1 MKTDDEL
8 MDLDEE
14 IETIE
19 LEDED
24 GVKTQFELLD
34 VIEYRGK
41 DYIAVLPPDDGIT
54 PILAVDM
61 NANFYGDE
69 RALAEMARALG
80 CRALRMDTNARNLR
94 ARALYA
100 RLGYSEAGIVPT
112 TFNGIPGVQ
121 LVCLEKVL

>member
-41 DYIAVLPPDDGIT
+41 DYIAVLPPDDDSTVIIMEIEETG
-54 PILAVDM
+54 
-61 NANFYGDE
+61 GDE
-69 RALAEMARALG
+69 QRFLPVEDDALVQKIYEMFK
-80 CRALRMDTNARNLR
+80 DRNRELF
-94 ARALYA
+94 
-100 RLGYSEAGIVPT
+100 SFE
-112 TFNGIPGVQ
+112 
-121 LVCLEKVL
+121 

>member
-41 DYIAVLPPDDGIT
+41 DYIAVLPPDDDSTVI
-54 PILAVDM
+54 IM
-61 NANFYGDE
+61 E
-69 RALAEMARALG
+69 IE
-80 CRALRMDTNARNLR
+80 
-94 ARALYA
+94 
-100 RLGYSEAGIVPT
+100 EAGDDEQRFLPVEDDAL
-112 TFNGIPGVQ
+112 VQ
-121 LVCLEKVL
+121 KIYEMFKDRNRELFSFE

>member
-1 MKTDDEL
+1 

-41 DYIAVLPPDDGIT
+41 DYIAVLPPDDDSTVIIMEIEETG
-54 PILAVDM
+54 
-61 NANFYGDE
+61 GDE
-69 RALAEMARALG
+69 QRFLPVEDDALVQKIYEMFK
-80 CRALRMDTNARNLR
+80 DRNRELF
-94 ARALYA
+94 
-100 RLGYSEAGIVPT
+100 SFE
-112 TFNGIPGVQ
+112 
-121 LVCLEKVL
+121 

>member
-61 NANFYGDE
+61 NA
-69 RALAEMARALG
+69 
-80 CRALRMDTNARNLR
+80 
-94 ARALYA
+94 
-100 RLGYSEAGIVPT
+100 
-112 TFNGIPGVQ
+112 
-121 LVCLEKVL
+121 KK

>member
-41 DYIAVLPPDDGIT
+41 DYIAVLPPDDDSTVI
-54 PILAVDM
+54 IMEIEEAR
-61 NANFYGDE
+61 GDE
-69 RALAEMARALG
+69 QRFLPVEDDALVQKIYEMFK
-80 CRALRMDTNARNLR
+80 DRNRELF
-94 ARALYA
+94 
-100 RLGYSEAGIVPT
+100 SFE
-112 TFNGIPGVQ
+112 
-121 LVCLEKVL
+121 

>member
-41 DYIAVLPPDDGIT
+41 DYIAVLPPDDDSTVIIMEIEET
-54 PILAVDM
+54 R
-61 NANFYGDE
+61 GDE
-69 RALAEMARALG
+69 QRFLPVEDDALVQKIYEMFK
-80 CRALRMDTNARNLR
+80 DRNRELF
-94 ARALYA
+94 
-100 RLGYSEAGIVPT
+100 SFE
-112 TFNGIPGVQ
+112 
-121 LVCLEKVL
+121 